1 MKAKNRER
9 FVNRWNE
16 CIDEFARL
24 MHSAET
30 VEAMDEIKAAQ
41 EMMREV
47 VNKVADECYED

>member
-1 MKAKNRER
+1 MKAKNREH

-47 VNKVADECYED
+47 VNKIADERYED